1 MDLKEVREGMR
12 GHSGGGG
19 EGWGGLSRSGGEGG
33 EGEEVDMVLSV
44 VEDEVDRWMSTC
56 HLAVLSLQKE
66 LRCLHW
72 RVRSSTLLDQ
82 SLKRA

>member
-1 MDLKEVREGMR
+1 MWMK
-12 GHSGGGG
+12 
-19 EGWGGLSRSGGEGG
+19 GWGGLSRSGGEGG
-33 EGEEVDMVLSV
+33 EGEEVEKVIGV

-66 LRCLHW
+66 LRCLPR